1 MIGFI
6 IGIIIGAWLMM
17 YWQKKELKSLSQQ
30 IDQINKNLDSFG
42 GLTISHGLSY
52 MSPLLIQIN
61 QLLKHYQT
69 KIKQDKTNA
78 QQLRSELMSIS
89 HDLRTPLTAISGYL
103 QLFSKTDLTS
113 DQQIKY
119 LTIANERTRYLQR
132 LVENIFYLAKLEQ
145 QGVETSLQA
154 IYIHSQLE
162 NVLATN
168 YQLLHQKG
176 IQIEVEIESKQTI
189 ISDENAVNRILTNVI
204 QNIAHHGQGSATISH
219 TEQDGKIV
227 TEFRNPM
234 IRSENLNV
242 DLIFDRHYTAHTNRS
257 FEHGGLGLTIV
268 KELCQQ
274 LNHQIDVGL
283 DGNQFVLTIHWS

>member
-6 IGIIIGAWLMM
+6 IGIVIGAWLMM

-30 IDQINKNLDSFG
+30 IDQIHQNLNSFG

-52 MSPLLIQIN
+52 MLPLLIQIN

-103 QLFSKTDLTS
+103 QLLSKTDLTS
-113 DQQIKY
+113 DQQINY

-145 QGVETSLQA
+145 QGVETLLQP

-168 YQLLHQKG
+168 YKLLNQKG
-176 IQIEVEIESKQTI
+176 IQIEVEIEAKQAI
-189 ISDENAVNRILTNVI
+189 ISDDNVVNRILTNIV
-204 QNIAHHGQGSATISH
+204 QNIAHHGQGIATISH

-227 TEFRNPM
+227 TEFRNPI
-234 IRSENLNV
+234 IRSESLNV
-242 DLIFDRHYTAHTNRS
+242 DRIFDRHYTSHTNRS
-257 FEHGGLGLTIV
+257 FEHGGLGLAIV

-274 LNHQIDVGL
+274 LNHQIDVCL